1 MLTMHMMIF
10 FFHHFE
16 LPFVLNTFQIRR
28 RFTPLIAEP
37 IINPATVTPSQES
50 HVDEDQSLEIEA
62 DVEGHPRDNEDETD
76 LEIEEVETLQED
88 DFQVEIHISDMEE
101 DIEELRASEL

>member
-1 MLTMHMMIF
+1 M
-10 FFHHFE
+10 
-16 LPFVLNTFQIRR
+16 
-28 RFTPLIAEP
+28 
-37 IINPATVTPSQES
+37 
-50 HVDEDQSLEIEA
+50 EIEA

-101 DIEELRASEL
+101 DIEGELPFLIEKICDAIKKLSGEL